1 MSAQGSRSIG
11 RGLNRG
17 NQHASNATTKQGIQA
32 HHYSG
37 TNIFSVHSGGANQR
51 INRQRQRTAQ
61 PNQRQKMIEKIRDVK
76 QKEQTRLRETLMR
89 FYQTDSAS
97 AADEAMMPRPYHG
110 GDLSELKEH
119 NAEDL
124 DYTRMENEK
133 NHQNAYNEF
142 GDALDLNIKNYDD
155 ENL

>member
-1 MSAQGSRSIG
+1 
-11 RGLNRG
+11 
-17 NQHASNATTKQGIQA
+17 
-32 HHYSG
+32 
-37 TNIFSVHSGGANQR
+37 
-51 INRQRQRTAQ
+51 
-61 PNQRQKMIEKIRDVK
+61 MIEKIRDVK

-89 FYQTDSAS
+89 FYQKDSAS
-97 AADEAMMPRPYHG
+97 AADEAMMPRHIHG

-133 NHQNAYNEF
+133 NHQHAYNEF
-142 GDALDLNIKNYDD
+142 GDAIDLNIKNYDD